1 VTFTGDLT
9 MMGVV
14 LVLVGLFVV
23 LERLGVVLMLGGCCL
38 ILGRYQLL
46 LVLGEDTLV
55 LIWYHGVVMRMGG
68 GSLVVVHAATR
79 MMVLVRGR
87 ADLAGDVM
95 RSVAELGKAVAEND
109 AVVSASD
116 ACAGWVQTGSGTVLD
131 DAGTVRAAWAELV
144 LC

>member
-1 VTFTGDLT
+1 
-9 MMGVV
+9 M
-14 LVLVGLFVV
+14 
-23 LERLGVVLMLGGCCL
+23 
-38 ILGRYQLL
+38 I
-46 LVLGEDTLV
+46 
-55 LIWYHGVVMRMGG
+55 
-68 GSLVVVHAATR
+68 VHAATR

-95 RSVAELGKAVAEND
+95 RSVGKAVAEND